1 MVWWYLTL
9 PISPTASDQKNSHY
23 PSIHIFLCVLL
34 FLNLK
39 PIPHSFEINWKSIN
53 SLLAKIKIFRRNCGG
68 FHLLT
73 NTVIN
78 ILCLGKS
85 SNFNKMTH
93 AQMQSWMPF
102 GTPYDYSSIMHFSSY
117 AFTKNKKPTITD
129 KYNRVRENS
138 KLYIEILI
146 QFSNLHGKR
155 KIANT
160 ILEKET
166 SHYFIKKE

>member
-23 PSIHIFLCVLL
+23 PSIHIFLYVLL

-39 PIPHSFEINWKSIN
+39 TITHSFEINWKWIN

-85 SNFNKMTH
+85 SNLNKMTY

-138 KLYIEILI
+138 KLYNEILI

-155 KIANT
+155 KMANT

>member
-1 MVWWYLTL
+1 MIPDYL

-23 PSIHIFLCVLL
+23 PSIHILL

-39 PIPHSFEINWKSIN
+39 TIPHSFEINWKSIN
-53 SLLAKIKIFRRNCGG
+53 SLLAKIEIKRNCGG

-146 QFSNLHGKR
+146 HEPPW
-155 KIANT
+155 
-160 ILEKET
+160 EKENGQHHIRKRDE
-166 SHYFIKKE
+166 SLFHQKRIK

>member
-1 MVWWYLTL
+1 M
-9 PISPTASDQKNSHY
+9 
-23 PSIHIFLCVLL
+23 
-34 FLNLK
+34 
-39 PIPHSFEINWKSIN
+39 
-53 SLLAKIKIFRRNCGG
+53 NCGG

-102 GTPYDYSSIMHFSSY
+102 GTPYDYSSIMHLSSY

-129 KYNRVRENS
+129 KFNRVRENS

-155 KIANT
+155 KMANT